1 MVNKN
6 WFIDVIHKPK
16 SNFLKTLFEQL
27 LKKSIIF
34 AKTNLFG
41 KFPLRLFLKGL
52 GGFDSWNKKYCL
64 FKASQTYCKTNFD
77 QIITK
82 CVSWFFYIGFIV
94 MDAVRICLIFF
105 VCDGSYYLWNKIR
118 KNKVNSYGTDPTP
131 FVQYHFPG
139 SGGLKVKK
147 KH

>member
-1 MVNKN
+1 MRS
-6 WFIDVIHKPK
+6 FAVIKFAFAVLPLPLKIEYVQQKLIHGCDTQTQIQ
-16 SNFLKTLFEQL
+16 FFKTLFEQL

-41 KFPLRLFLKGL
+41 QFPLGLFLKGL

-77 QIITK
+77 KIITK

-94 MDAVRICLIFF
+94 MDAIRICLIFLM
-105 VCDGSYYLWNKIR
+105 CDGSYNLWNKIR
-118 KNKVNSYGTDPTP
+118 KN
-131 FVQYHFPG
+131 
-139 SGGLKVKK
+139 
-147 KH
+147 